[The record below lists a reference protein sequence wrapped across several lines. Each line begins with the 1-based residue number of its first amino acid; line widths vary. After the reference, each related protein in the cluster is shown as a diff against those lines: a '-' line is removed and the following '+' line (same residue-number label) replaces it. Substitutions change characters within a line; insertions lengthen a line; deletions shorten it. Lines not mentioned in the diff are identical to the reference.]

1 MCYRVATANPG
12 YPGEVIRIG
21 TSGWRYPEWRDGFY
35 RNVPQ
40 RLWLSHLAAHV
51 ATIEINS
58 SFYRLQPPSHY
69 RKWAAETPPEFTFA
83 VKGPKLITHLKR
95 LRHSENE
102 LKTFIDSLALGPK
115 QGPII
120 WQLPPTLRFDPGLL
134 GDFVS
139 TLPPGRHAIEP
150 RHESF
155 RTDVYFD
162 LMHGHNVAHVVSDAP
177 TFPCIE
183 AVTADF
189 AYVRLH
195 GHDEL
200 YISSYDDEQLDGWAQ
215 KIQNWARDT
224 YVYFDNTM
232 KGAAPTNAQ
241 GLARRL
247 TVPIASHT

>member
-1 MCYRVATANPG
+1 M
-12 YPGEVIRIG
+12 IRIG

-95 LRHSENE
+95 LRHTENE
-102 LKTFIDSLALGPK
+102 LRTFIDSIALGPK

-134 GDFVS
+134 EDFLA

-155 RTDVYFD
+155 RSDAYFD
-162 LMHGHNVAHVVSDAP
+162 LMHTHNVAHVVSDAP
-177 TFPCIE
+177 TSPCIE

-195 GHDEL
+195 GHDAHRPGPSRVPRSLLTHKRAHHVVQRSGHHVE
-200 YISSYDDEQLDGWAQ
+200 SA
-215 KIQNWARDT
+215 
-224 YVYFDNTM
+224 VH
-232 KGAAPTNAQ
+232 AAFTQ
-241 GLARRL
+241 RRRHR
-247 TVPIASHT
+247 VRV

>member
-1 MCYRVATANPG
+1 
-12 YPGEVIRIG
+12 VIRIG

-95 LRHSENE
+95 LRHTETE

-134 GDFVS
+134 QDFLA

-162 LMHGHNVAHVVSDAP
+162 LLHGHNVAHVVSDAP

-215 KIQNWARDT
+215 KIRDWNRDT

-247 TVPIASHT
+247 NVPLASHT